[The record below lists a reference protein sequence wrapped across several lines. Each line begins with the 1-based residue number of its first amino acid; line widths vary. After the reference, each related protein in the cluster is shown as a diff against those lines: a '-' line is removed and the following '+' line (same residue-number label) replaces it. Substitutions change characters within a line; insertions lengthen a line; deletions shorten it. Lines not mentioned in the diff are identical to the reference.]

1 MKLHSVAV
9 ATVLLLCTAAGSLP
23 LPPVL
28 AQPGW
33 GPPQTLENP
42 RNINFGNAAPQANFA
57 PANNIA
63 PATNDMPARLARID
77 AMVQERMQSL
87 NLPGYTIAIIKSG
100 TVVFQKCYGYADLE
114 RQIPVTNDTVFGLAS
129 VTKAFTS
136 HALLYLADK
145 GLVGLDDPLDKY
157 LEGLTR
163 PYQKLTVRQLASM
176 TAGVSDKVTPEV
188 DWKDQLDILVHTPL
202 VSEPGSQYLYSNF
215 STRLVGS
222 VLVKASGKRYLELL
236 NEIIFAPLQMNSTAT
251 TVLLQNT
258 GRVAQGYTD
267 NQGKGRLRP
276 VEYKSPAVSFAAGM
290 LASTS
295 NDVVRYTLGLMSRRM
310 LSEQAYRT
318 LWYDRPPLSTGKPN
332 NWAFGWAAGPNKN
345 LGGQYQV
352 VKNGGTPGV
361 ASIIII
367 LPESNSAVV
376 ALCNLRKPPV
386 YGIAKTAAIMAF
398 GDTNGPAEA
407 DQDENMPPP
416 EGDDNL

>member
-1 MKLHSVAV
+1 M
-9 ATVLLLCTAAGSLP
+9 
-23 LPPVL
+23 
-28 AQPGW
+28 
-33 GPPQTLENP
+33 PQ
-42 RNINFGNAAPQANFA
+42 
-57 PANNIA
+57 
-63 PATNDMPARLARID
+63 RLARID
-77 AMVQERMQSL
+77 AMIQERMQSL
-87 NLPGYTIAIIKSG
+87 NVPGYTLAVIKSG

-145 GLVGLDDPLDKY
+145 GLIGLDDTLDKY

-267 NQGKGRLRP
+267 NMGKGRLRP

-310 LSEQAYRT
+310 LSEQAYKT

-376 ALCNLRKPPV
+376 ALCNLRKPPI

-398 GDTNGPAEA
+398 GDTNGPVEA
-407 DQDENMPPP
+407 DQEENMPPP
-416 EGDDNL
+416 DGDDNL